1 MCHHTKTTDFI
12 QGRVVQLNVT
22 ARKTGEFPK
31 KKKKGKK
38 GRVRKEY
45 GQSPKLRKHS
55 MDCDSTEEE
64 PHKAGL

>member
-31 KKKKGKK
+31 KKGKK
-38 GRVRKEY
+38 GESEK
-45 GQSPKLRKHS
+45 S
-55 MDCDSTEEE
+55 MD
-64 PHKAGL
+64 KAQS

>member
-31 KKKKGKK
+31 KKKKRKK
-38 GRVRKEY
+38 RESQKRVWTKPKAEKTQY
-45 GQSPKLRKHS
+45 GL
-55 MDCDSTEEE
+55 
-64 PHKAGL
+64 

>member
-31 KKKKGKK
+31 KKKKKEKK
-38 GRVRKEY
+38 GESEK
-45 GQSPKLRKHS
+45 S
-55 MDCDSTEEE
+55 MD
-64 PHKAGL
+64 KAQS

>member
-31 KKKKGKK
+31 KKKRKK
-38 GRVRKEY
+38 RESQKRVWTKPKAEKTQY
-45 GQSPKLRKHS
+45 GL
-55 MDCDSTEEE
+55 
-64 PHKAGL
+64 